1 MLVLRRRFCKVL
13 LVVACLQCPLG
24 AAGPSSAKA
33 LAGEQDTLARAKDL
47 YGLAAYDEALA
58 MLDRLHETASP
69 VVSSEVAGYQM
80 LCLLALGRT
89 DDAQK
94 AIEALV
100 KADPLYRPSE
110 SVMSPRTLAR
120 FEAVRRELL
129 PAIVQETYDK
139 GKAAFDRKDLRV
151 ALAEFDRI
159 IALLEEPGLTDVPNM
174 LDLRRLAIGFRDLSK
189 AAVADV
195 PASPAAASSK
205 APAPTAAA
213 PTTAPVD
220 PTPEPARTYTGEDAG
235 VVPPMV
241 VSRRTPAWTP
251 RNEIEKRKEFRGLLE
266 LVVDEAGDVTSAA
279 LARSIHPAYDQQLA
293 DSARTWKF
301 RPAMKDGV
309 PVKYRMTIEFR
320 LGPPDR

>member
-1 MLVLRRRFCKVL
+1 MRVVRARFCTVLL
-13 LVVACLQCPLG
+13 LVVCLEGALG
-24 AAGPSSAKA
+24 AAG
-33 LAGEQDTLARAKDL
+33 QDTLARAKDL

-58 MLDRLHETASP
+58 MLNRLHETASP
-69 VVSSEVAGYQM
+69 VMSSEVAGYEL

-110 SVMSPRTLAR
+110 SVMSPRTRAR
-120 FEAVRRELL
+120 FDAIRREML
-129 PAIVQETYDK
+129 PTIVQDTYDK
-139 GKAAFDRKDLRV
+139 GKAAFDRKDLPV
-151 ALAEFDRI
+151 ALAEFDRVV
-159 IALLEEPGLTDVPNM
+159 ALLEEPGLTDVPNM

-189 AAVADV
+189 AAAIDV
-195 PASPAAASSK
+195 PASPAAASSN
-205 APAPTAAA
+205 ARAPTAAA
-213 PTTAPVD
+213 PTGAAVD
-220 PTPEPARTYTGEDAG
+220 PTPEPARTYTGDDAG

-241 VSRRTPAWTP
+241 VSRRMPTWTP

-279 LARSIHPAYDQQLA
+279 LARSIHPTFDQPLV

-301 RPAMKDGV
+301 RPGMKDGV

-320 LGPPDR
+320 LGPRDR